1 MTTIQLLM
9 TTNLT
14 SGNANIGLRASG
26 MYGTMIPTEQNQ
38 KLRYPNGLITRLD
51 AELHKPNGANPF
63 EVYSS
68 HGSEIILRYESGFT
82 WSLRN
87 ALKVSQYCI
96 TRDLP
101 GSTYS
106 TYKQCL
112 VMMIEHGLKNG
123 TFTKQQLKL
132 IIQDIKNKKSDGW
145 VGNGLGDEH
154 SILYTF
160 QAIFDNLTC

>member
-1 MTTIQLLM
+1 M

-14 SGNANIGLRASG
+14 SGNASIGLKPFG
-26 MYGTMIPTEQNQ
+26 GTMIPTEQNYE
-38 KLRYPNGLITRLD
+38 LRYPKGLVTRLE
-51 AELHKPNGANPF
+51 AELLKGANPF
-63 EVYSS
+63 EVYAP
-68 HGSEIILRYESGFT
+68 HGSEIILRNESGFT
-82 WSLRN
+82 WSLGN

-101 GSTYS
+101 VSTYS

-112 VMMIEHGLKNG
+112 VMMIKYGLENG

-132 IIQDIKNKKSDGW
+132 IIQDIKNNKSDVW

-154 SILYTF
+154 SILHTF
-160 QAIFDNLTC
+160 QAIYDTLL